1 MGVTRGTGTVLTS
14 IAWAG
19 SLWSSSALAAEVPGM
34 TVTPLTGARVL
45 EVAVGL
51 IVVVACIALGAWVL
65 RRTLRGV
72 VGTDGALRVVGA
84 LSLGARERVLLL
96 QVGSRQL
103 LLGVSPGRIQTLYVL
118 EDPLEVPAAERRA
131 GRDFAAHLSGLLT
144 RVQREDR
151 HEPRP

>member
-1 MGVTRGTGTVLTS
+1 MLEWVEAHIDSKLVFLLT
-14 IAWAG
+14 
-19 SLWSSSALAAEVPGM
+19 LNVFL
-34 TVTPLTGARVL
+34 
-45 EVAVGL
+45 L
-51 IVVVACIALGAWVL
+51 IVGCLMDIFSATVVVVPLIVPLGAWVL

-118 EDPLEVPAAERRA
+118 EDPLEVPATERRA